1 MPVRLDV
8 YGRFRLRIERTP
20 GGFRIL
26 EEGADGKRRL
36 RDDLAR
42 LLPGDLADDE
52 IPAALDTLLHEL
64 GGPELSI
71 RVID

>member
-1 MPVRLDV
+1 MRLDV
-8 YGRFRLRIERTP
+8 YGRFRLIVERTP

-26 EEGADGKRRL
+26 EEGEDGKRRL
-36 RDDLAR
+36 RDDLAI
-42 LLPGDLADDE
+42 LLPSDLPDAE
-52 IPAALDTLLHEL
+52 LPGALDSLLHEL